1 MQTETKS
8 KALHSVFI
16 DTESKTYLFDG
27 KPMQGMLGLDLHI
40 EPANNYVTIKYC
52 LDCPPEHEETEW
64 FYGEGLKRE
73 VRHWKHGNAHFDPCT
88 GQPGA

>member
-1 MQTETKS
+1 MQTKTKS

-40 EPANNYVTIKYC
+40 EPDNDYVTIKYC
-52 LDCPPEHEETEW
+52 LECPPEHEETIW
-64 FYGEGLKRE
+64 TCDEGLKRE
-73 VRHWKHGNAHFDPCT
+73 VRECT
-88 GQPGA
+88 H

>member
-1 MQTETKS
+1 MQTQTKS

-16 DTESKTYLFDG
+16 DTESKTYLLDG

-40 EPANNYVTIKYC
+40 EPDNSYVTIRYC

-73 VRHWKHGNAHFDPCT
+73 VREWKR
-88 GQPGA
+88 

>member
-40 EPANNYVTIKYC
+40 EPDNNYVTVATPSAI
-52 LDCPPEHEETEW
+52 EEMV
-64 FYGEGLKRE
+64 FNAKLPIDSQPLFIIFHDLGLRT
-73 VRHWKHGNAHFDPCT
+73 VSRN
-88 GQPGA
+88 

>member
-1 MQTETKS
+1 MQTETKN

-16 DTESKTYLFDG
+16 DTESKMYLFDG

-40 EPANNYVTIKYC
+40 EPDNSYVTIRYC
-52 LDCPPEHEETEW
+52 LDCSPVHEETEW

-73 VRHWKHGNAHFDPCT
+73 VREWKR
-88 GQPGA
+88 